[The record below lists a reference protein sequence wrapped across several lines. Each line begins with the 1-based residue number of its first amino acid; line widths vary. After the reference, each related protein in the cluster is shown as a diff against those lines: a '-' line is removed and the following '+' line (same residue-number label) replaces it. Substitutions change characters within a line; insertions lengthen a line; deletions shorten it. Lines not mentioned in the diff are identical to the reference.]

1 MPLMRLR
8 KSLALALATTAA
20 VPALAQPVATPE
32 ATYDAPE
39 AWLCRPGRTDA
50 CSAEQAYTRIA
61 ADGTRTVVTLKPAA
75 DAPID
80 CFYVYPTISQDPN
93 PHSTL
98 TAGAG
103 ERRAV
108 AQQFAPFASVCR
120 PFAPMYRQV
129 TLAGLRAAMM
139 GNPAGINPELP
150 VADVQAAWRHYLA
163 RDNQGRGVV
172 LIGHSQ
178 GSRMLTELLKRGV
191 EGQPAQR
198 RVVSALLLGS
208 NFLVPAGA
216 STGGTLR
223 TMPVCESGNQT
234 GCVVAYTTFRA
245 SAPPPANTRFG
256 RSTVAGSEV
265 ACTDPV
271 RLSGVPMR
279 SLLWREATLLGQPAL
294 RGEWEQAMTGVTTP
308 FVDLPG
314 LMDAACAKGDGSHY
328 LAIRFDAAARG
339 QRPADIPGDLVVEGR
354 AFDDWG
360 LHLIDVNI
368 VMGNLLELVRRQGEA
383 WRAGAQ

>member
-1 MPLMRLR
+1 MLFHRLSR
-8 KSLALALATTAA
+8 VLALVFATTAA
-20 VPALAQPVATPE
+20 GPLLAQPVSTPE
-32 ATYDAPE
+32 STYDAQD
-39 AWLCRPGRTDA
+39 AWLCRPGRSDA
-50 CSAEQAYTRIA
+50 CSTEQAMTRIA
-61 ADGTRTVVTLKPAA
+61 ADGTRTVVTFKPAA

-98 TAGAG
+98 QAGPG
-103 ERRAV
+103 ELRAV

-178 GSRMLTELLKRGV
+178 GSRMLTELLKRDV

-198 RVVSALLLGS
+198 RVVSALLIGS
-208 NFLVPAGA
+208 NVLVPTGA
-216 STGGTLR
+216 DTGGTLR
-223 TMPVCESGNQT
+223 SMPVCTSGTQT

-256 RSTVAGSEV
+256 RSTVAGTEV

-271 RLSGVPMR
+271 RLSGVPLR

-294 RGEWEQAMTGVTTP
+294 RGEWEQAMAGVTTP

-314 LMDAACAKGDGSHY
+314 LMDASCVKADGNHY
-328 LAIRFDAAARG
+328 LAVRFDPAARG

-354 AFDDWG
+354 TFDDWG

-368 VMGNLLELVRRQGEA
+368 VMGNLLALVRRQGEA
-383 WRAGAQ
+383 WRARGQ